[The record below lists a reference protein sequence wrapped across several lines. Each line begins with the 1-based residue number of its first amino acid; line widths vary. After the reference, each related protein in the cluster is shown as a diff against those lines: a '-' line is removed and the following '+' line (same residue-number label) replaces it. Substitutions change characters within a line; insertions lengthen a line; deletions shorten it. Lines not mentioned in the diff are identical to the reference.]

1 MKQTLKIGITV
12 LVVAALGVSGVALAA
27 QTTEDDSTAVEDT
40 RAYKALEEK
49 LAPLVEDGTITQS
62 QADVI
67 AATLAADMPGR
78 PGRGPG
84 HRPLQGVA
92 EFLELTPEEMRA
104 ALSEY
109 DTLADLAEA
118 NGSSGAELIAYLVS
132 QVEEHLAKGVA
143 DGRITQEEADEKL
156 AEAEEHITELVNSD
170 IPEPGDRPF
179 RRGGRGPG
187 SGDGSDA

>member
-92 EFLELTPEEMRA
+92 GIPRA
-104 ALSEY
+104 DPPRRCGRRCRSTTRSPISPRPTARV
-109 DTLADLAEA
+109 AP
-118 NGSSGAELIAYLVS
+118 NSSPIWSARSRSTS
-132 QVEEHLAKGVA
+132 QRAW
-143 DGRITQEEADEKL
+143 
-156 AEAEEHITELVNSD
+156 
-170 IPEPGDRPF
+170 PM
-179 RRGGRGPG
+179 
-187 SGDGSDA
+187 DGSRKKRPTRNLPRPRSTSPNW